1 MRGTC
6 TAEELSALAPD
17 EAFVLCD
24 CEGAEVEIFTEPAI
38 GQLRSSTV
46 LIELHDEQAGVDV
59 LSMLRPRFEDTHAV
73 TTIERQ
79 PRNADEYPSLAAL
92 SPEARA
98 LALGEFRASP
108 ISWALFTP
116 HSGRRD
122 ASAHKSAAD
131 VTRSDTASTASRR
144 TSSTLT

>member
-1 MRGTC
+1 VRGTC
-6 TAEELSALAPD
+6 TAEELGALAPH

-38 GQLRSSTV
+38 GQLLTSTV

-59 LSMLRPRFEDTHAV
+59 LSLLRPRFEGTHAV
-73 TTIERQ
+73 ATIQRQ
-79 PRNADEYPSLAAL
+79 PRDPDQYPALAGL

-116 HSGRRD
+116 HSGRQTPRP
-122 ASAHKSAAD
+122 
-131 VTRSDTASTASRR
+131 TRRQCASRHR
-144 TSSTLT
+144 TRHPGGPAAR